1 MWMRALA
8 FTTLLGLASGSA
20 GLAQGLPSDVEQRL
34 GLGPN
39 RGIPSDL
46 EQRGVR
52 PGQPLPSDVEQQ
64 LRRRDHRERR
74 SRYNDDDNDWDR
86 PPQRRPVY
94 RYGYGDY

>member
-39 RGIPSDL
+39 RGFLGPRTA
-46 EQRGVR
+46 RGSTG
-52 PGQPLPSDVEQQ
+52 PAIAF
-64 LRRRDHRERR
+64 RRRTGIEATRL
-74 SRYNDDDNDWDR
+74 
-86 PPQRRPVY
+86 
-94 RYGYGDY
+94 